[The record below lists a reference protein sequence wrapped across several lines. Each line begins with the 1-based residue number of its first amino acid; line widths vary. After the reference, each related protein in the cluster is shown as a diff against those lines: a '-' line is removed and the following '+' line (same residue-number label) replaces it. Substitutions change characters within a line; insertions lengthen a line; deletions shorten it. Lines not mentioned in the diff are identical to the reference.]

1 MYKWQRIK
9 ALHAQGAGIR
19 QIARTVGVSRNT
31 VRKYLKEASPPQFK
45 AREYVKELDKFL
57 EEIMI
62 MLAKG
67 YIGTRIYNELVDKGY
82 QGSLASVHR
91 YLRAIKAEDKAV
103 KLATTRVETGPG
115 KQMQYDWKVWTL
127 PVDGKPVKIYLHEV
141 VLSFSRM
148 KFYTFSLSITTA
160 DVIRALVEAIDFFGG
175 YAPELVIDNGKQMVI
190 SHQKDGIIRYNDEFL
205 KFCGLYG
212 IQPSACENYRPR
224 TKGKVERPFYYVQEH
239 LLRGLEVAGLNEFA
253 VRLSEFQ
260 EAYNKRPH
268 SSLGRPPEEIFA
280 EEKGCI
286 LKIPAVKPALLQ
298 HKEPRKVSNDGYI
311 SHDGNLYPV
320 PMRYCAGRVWIENI
334 YGRRLKV
341 YDEAGTLLAEF
352 DLELQKQTVRPLH
365 PEHETINRHYQE
377 KKLKARS
384 ALAEKFTSAF
394 GEDGQRYLAGLRDKN
409 GANLYWHLAEI
420 LNYQEIYTREDIAI
434 AIKECLKIGSY
445 HKNSVKRLL
454 EQMEVAPLAPAGD
467 QINLNMPPVRIKRD
481 LSCYAIPES
490 EVAAVS

>member
-9 ALHAQGAGIR
+9 ALHAQGVGIR

-31 VRKYLKEASPPQFK
+31 VRKYLKEANPPQFK
-45 AREYVKELDKFL
+45 AREYVKELDRYQ
-57 EEIMI
+57 EEIKI

-67 YIGTRIYNELVDKGY
+67 YIGTRIYKELVDKGY

-91 YLRAIKAEDKAV
+91 YLRSIKAEDKTA

-115 KQMQYDWKVWTL
+115 RQMQYDWKVWTL
-127 PVDGKPVKIYLHEV
+127 AVDGKPVKIYLHEV

-190 SHQKDGIIRYNDEFL
+190 THQKDGIVRYNDEFL

-239 LLRGLEVAGLNEFA
+239 LLRGLEVADLNEFA
-253 VRLSEFQ
+253 TKLREFQ
-260 EAYNKRPH
+260 DSYNKRPH
-268 SSLGRPPEEIFA
+268 SSLGRPPEEMFA
-280 EEKGCI
+280 EEKDHF
-286 LKIPAVKPALLQ
+286 LKIPAVEPALLQ

-320 PMRYCAGRVWIENI
+320 PLRYCARRVWIENI

-341 YDEAGTLLAEF
+341 YDEAGALLAEF
-352 DLELQKQTVRPLH
+352 DLDLKKQTVRPLH
-365 PEHETINRHYQE
+365 PEHETINRQYQE
-377 KKLKARS
+377 KKLKLRS
-384 ALAEKFTSAF
+384 ALVEKFTSAF
-394 GEDGQRYLAGLRDKN
+394 GADGQKYLEGLRGKN

-420 LNYQEIYTREDIAI
+420 LSYQDIYTREDIVA
-434 AIKECLKIGSY
+434 AIKECLKIGSTPKTLY
-445 HKNSVKRLL
+445 
-454 EQMEVAPLAPAGD
+454 
-467 QINLNMPPVRIKRD
+467 
-481 LSCYAIPES
+481 C
-490 EVAAVS
+490 

>member
-1 MYKWQRIK
+1 M
-9 ALHAQGAGIR
+9 
-19 QIARTVGVSRNT
+19 
-31 VRKYLKEASPPQFK
+31 
-45 AREYVKELDKFL
+45 
-57 EEIMI
+57 
-62 MLAKG
+62 
-67 YIGTRIYNELVDKGY
+67 
-82 QGSLASVHR
+82 
-91 YLRAIKAEDKAV
+91 
-103 KLATTRVETGPG
+103 
-115 KQMQYDWKVWTL
+115 
-127 PVDGKPVKIYLHEV
+127 KIYLHEV

>member
-9 ALHAQGAGIR
+9 ALHAQGVGIR

-31 VRKYLKEASPPQFK
+31 VRKYLNEASPPQFK

-57 EEIMI
+57 EEIKI
-62 MLAKG
+62 MLGKG
-67 YIGTRIYNELVDKGY
+67 YIGTRIYKELKDKGY

-91 YLRAIKAEDKAV
+91 YLRSIKEDDRAA

-115 KQMQYDWKVWTL
+115 QQMQYDWKEWTL

-160 DVIRALVEAIDFFGG
+160 DVIRVLVEAIDFFGG

-190 SHQKDGIIRYNDEFL
+190 THQKDGIVRHNDEFL
-205 KFCGLYG
+205 RFCGLYG
-212 IQPSACENYRPR
+212 IEPSACANYRAR

-239 LLRGLEVAGLNEFA
+239 LLRGLEVGDLNELA
-253 VRLSEFQ
+253 VKLSEFQ

-268 SSLGRPPEEIFA
+268 STLGRPPEEMFA
-280 EEKGCI
+280 EEKGC
-286 LKIPAVKPALLQ
+286 LLQIPAVEPALLH

-320 PMRYCAGRVWIENI
+320 PMRYCLRRVWIENI

-341 YDEAGTLLAEF
+341 YDEAGALLAEF
-352 DLELQKQTVRPLH
+352 DLDLKKQTVRPLH
-365 PEHETINRHYQE
+365 PEHETINRQYQE
-377 KKLKARS
+377 KKLKLRS
-384 ALAEKFTSAF
+384 ALVEKFTSAF
-394 GEDGQRYLAGLRDKN
+394 GEDGQKYLAGLRAKN

-420 LNYQEIYTREDIAI
+420 LSYQEIYTREDIAA

-445 HKNSVKRLL
+445 HKNSIKRLL
-454 EQMEVAPLAPAGD
+454 EQMAVAPLAPAGD
-467 QINLNMPPVRIKRD
+467 PAGVDIPPARIKRD
-481 LSCYAIPES
+481 LSCYALKES
-490 EVAAVS
+490 EVAEVS

>member
-9 ALHAQGAGIR
+9 ALHAQGVGIR
-19 QIARTVGVSRNT
+19 QIARDVGVSRNT
-31 VRKYLKEASPPQFK
+31 VRKYLKEAGPPQFK
-45 AREYVKELDKFL
+45 AREYTKELDKFL
-57 EEIMI
+57 EEIKV

-67 YIGTRIYNELVDKGY
+67 YIGTRIYKELKDKGY

-91 YLRAIKAEDKAV
+91 YLRSIKAEDNAA

-115 KQMQYDWKVWTL
+115 WQMQYDWKVWTL

-160 DVIRALVEAIDFFGG
+160 DVIRVLIEAIDFFGG

-190 SHQKDGIIRYNDEFL
+190 THQKDGIVRYNDEFL

-212 IQPSACENYRPR
+212 IEPCPCANYRAR

-239 LLRGLEVAGLNEFA
+239 LLRGLEVGNLNEFA
-253 VRLSEFQ
+253 VKLSEFQ

-268 SSLGRPPEEIFA
+268 STLGRPPEEMFA
-280 EEKGCI
+280 EEKGC
-286 LKIPAVKPALLQ
+286 LVKIPAVEPALLH

-320 PMRYCAGRVWIENI
+320 PMRYCLRRVWVENI

-341 YDEAGTLLAEF
+341 YDEEGALLAEF
-352 DLELQKQTVRPLH
+352 DLDLKKQTARPLH
-365 PEHETINRHYQE
+365 PEHETINRQYQE
-377 KKLKARS
+377 KKLKLRS
-384 ALAEKFTSAF
+384 ALVEKFTSAF
-394 GEDGQRYLAGLRDKN
+394 GEDGQRYLEGLRDKN

-420 LNYQEIYTREDIAI
+420 LSYQEIYTPEDIIA

-454 EQMEVAPLAPAGD
+454 ERKEIAPLSCACDPASV
-467 QINLNMPPVRIKRD
+467 NMPPGKIKRD
-481 LSCYAIPES
+481 LSCYALKES

>member
-9 ALHAQGAGIR
+9 ALHTQGAGIR
-19 QIARTVGVSRNT
+19 QIARVVGVSRNT

-91 YLRAIKAEDKAV
+91 YLRAIKEDDRTA

-115 KQMQYDWKVWTL
+115 QQMQYDWKEWTL
-127 PVDGKPVKIYLHEV
+127 LVGGKPVKIYLHEV

-160 DVIRALVEAIDFFGG
+160 DVIRVLVEAIDFFGG
-175 YAPELVIDNGKQMVI
+175 YALELVIDNGKQMVI
-190 SHQKDGIIRYNDEFL
+190 THQQDGIVRYNDEFL
-205 KFCGLYG
+205 RFCGLYG
-212 IQPSACENYRPR
+212 IEPSACANYRAR

-239 LLRGLEVAGLNEFA
+239 LLRGLEVGDLNEFA
-253 VRLSEFQ
+253 VKLSEFQ

-268 SSLGRPPEEIFA
+268 SSLGRPPAEMFA
-280 EEKGCI
+280 EEKGCL
-286 LKIPAVKPALLQ
+286 LKIPAVEPALLH

-320 PMRYCAGRVWIENI
+320 PMRYCLRRVWIENI

-341 YDEAGTLLAEF
+341 YDEAGTLVTEF
-352 DLELQKQTVRPLH
+352 NLDLKKQTVRPLH

-384 ALAEKFTSAF
+384 ALVEKFTSAF
-394 GEDGQRYLAGLRDKN
+394 GEDGQRYLEGLRAKN
-409 GANLYWHLAEI
+409 GANLYWHLTEI
-420 LNYQEIYTREDIAI
+420 LSYQEIYTREDIIA
-434 AIKECLKIGSY
+434 AIKECLQIGSY

-454 EQMEVAPLAPAGD
+454 EHKEIAPLSCACDPAS
-467 QINLNMPPVRIKRD
+467 INMPPGKIKRD
-481 LSCYAIPES
+481 LSCYALKES

>member
-1 MYKWQRIK
+1 
-9 ALHAQGAGIR
+9 
-19 QIARTVGVSRNT
+19 
-31 VRKYLKEASPPQFK
+31 
-45 AREYVKELDKFL
+45 
-57 EEIMI
+57 

-91 YLRAIKAEDKAV
+91 YLRAIKEDDRTA

-115 KQMQYDWKVWTL
+115 QQMQYDWKEWTL
-127 PVDGKPVKIYLHEV
+127 LVGGKPVKIYLHEV

-160 DVIRALVEAIDFFGG
+160 DVIRVLVEAIDFFGG
-175 YAPELVIDNGKQMVI
+175 YALELVIDNGKQMVI
-190 SHQKDGIIRYNDEFL
+190 THQQDGIVRYNDEFL
-205 KFCGLYG
+205 RFCGLYG
-212 IQPSACENYRPR
+212 IEPSACANYRAR

-239 LLRGLEVAGLNEFA
+239 LLRGLEVGDLNEFA
-253 VRLSEFQ
+253 VKLSEFQ

-268 SSLGRPPEEIFA
+268 SSLGRPPAEMFA
-280 EEKGCI
+280 EEKGRL
-286 LKIPAVKPALLQ
+286 LKIPAVEPALLH

-320 PMRYCAGRVWIENI
+320 PMRYCLRRVWIENI

-341 YDEAGTLLAEF
+341 YDEAGTLVTEF
-352 DLELQKQTVRPLH
+352 NLDLKKQTVRPLH

-377 KKLKARS
+377 KKLKLRS
-384 ALAEKFTSAF
+384 ALVEKFISAF
-394 GEDGQRYLAGLRDKN
+394 GADGQKYLEGLRAKN

-420 LNYQEIYTREDIAI
+420 LSYQNIYTSEDIAT
-434 AIKECLKIGSY
+434 AIKECLQIGSY

-454 EQMEVAPLAPAGD
+454 EQMKVAPLAPTCDPAGVN
-467 QINLNMPPVRIKRD
+467 IPPARIKRD
-481 LSCYAIPES
+481 LSCYALKES

>member
-1 MYKWQRIK
+1 MHKWQCIK
-9 ALHAQGAGIR
+9 ALHTQGAGIR

-31 VRKYLKEASPPQFK
+31 VRKYLKEANPPQFK
-45 AREYVKELDKFL
+45 AREYVKELDRFL
-57 EEIMI
+57 EEIKI

-91 YLRAIKAEDKAV
+91 YLRSIKAEDKAA

-141 VLSFSRM
+141 ILSFSRM

-160 DVIRALVEAIDFFGG
+160 DVIRDLVEAIDFFGG

-190 SHQKDGIIRYNDEFL
+190 THQKDGIIRYNDEFL

-260 EAYNKRPH
+260 EAYNKRSH
-268 SSLGRPPEEIFA
+268 SSLGRPPEEMFA
-280 EEKGCI
+280 EEKGCL
-286 LKIPAVKPALLQ
+286 LKIPAVEPALLQ

-320 PMRYCAGRVWIENI
+320 PLRYCLRRVWIENI
-334 YGRRLKV
+334 YGRRVKV
-341 YDEAGTLLAEF
+341 YDEGGALLAEF
-352 DLELQKQTVRPLH
+352 DLELRKQTARPLH
-365 PEHETINRHYQE
+365 PEYETINRHYQE

-384 ALAEKFTSAF
+384 ALVEKFTSAF
-394 GEDGQRYLAGLRDKN
+394 GEDGQRYLAGLCDKN
-409 GANLYWHLAEI
+409 GANLYWHLTEI
-420 LNYQEIYTREDIAI
+420 LSYQEIYTREDIAA

-454 EQMEVAPLAPAGD
+454 EQMKVAPLAPAGD
-467 QINLNMPPVRIKRD
+467 PINLNMPPVRIKRD
-481 LSCYAIPES
+481 LSCYALPES